1 MANYKTIDDNKHVQ
15 EESTIKVEKCI
26 YGEECICI
34 KLFKEIKCKK
44 KCEKRK
50 QH

>member
-15 EESTIKVEKCI
+15 EESTKVEKCI

-44 KCEKRK
+44 K
-50 QH
+50 